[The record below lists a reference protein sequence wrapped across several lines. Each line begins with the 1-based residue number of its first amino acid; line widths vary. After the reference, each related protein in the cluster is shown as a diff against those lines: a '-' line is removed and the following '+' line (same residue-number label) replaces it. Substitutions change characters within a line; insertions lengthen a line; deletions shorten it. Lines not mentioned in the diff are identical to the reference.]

1 MSHLP
6 ASQHTAEPGMEDTV
20 DGCHPMAES
29 KSGHRLKGQRRGGA
43 DRCSLRPVRDPA
55 EKCFPR
61 LCLCQE
67 PGRGPSPPKQAQGD
81 AETPTRFGWNL
92 LGTKS
97 PGDSVKR
104 PVSLGLSQGGHSP
117 GSHTRASHQAAIPG
131 HHTGPSHRAATP
143 GHHTRA
149 ATPGHHTGPSHRTA
163 TPAHHTW
170 PSHRAATPQHHTRQP
185 YQVIT
190 PGHHTGQPHQAITP
204 GHHTRQP
211 HQAIT
216 PGSHTRALHRAAT
229 PGQGHHVLEESELFP
244 PVHLI
249 TVAFSVFFP
258 SKMPPGK
265 ALLYPH

>member
-6 ASQHTAEPGMEDTV
+6 ASQHMAEPGMEDTV

-43 DRCSLRPVRDPA
+43 DRCSLKPVRDPA

-61 LCLCQE
+61 LCLRQE

-81 AETPTRFGWNL
+81 AKTPTRFGWIL

-117 GSHTRASHQAAIPG
+117 GSHSRASHQAA
-131 HHTGPSHRAATP
+131 
-143 GHHTRA
+143 
-149 ATPGHHTGPSHRTA
+149 
-163 TPAHHTW
+163 
-170 PSHRAATPQHHTRQP
+170 
-185 YQVIT
+185 
-190 PGHHTGQPHQAITP
+190 
-204 GHHTRQP
+204 
-211 HQAIT
+211 
-216 PGSHTRALHRAAT
+216 T
-229 PGQGHHVLEESELFP
+229 PGQGRHVLEESELFP
-244 PVHLI
+244 PVHLL

-265 ALLYPH
+265 PYSIPTEQEKGLVPPRVAEMLGKERGWRGLGGGTAL

>member
-1 MSHLP
+1 
-6 ASQHTAEPGMEDTV
+6 MEDTV

-131 HHTGPSHRAATP
+131 HHTGPSHQAATP

-149 ATPGHHTGPSHRTA
+149 ATPGHHTR
-163 TPAHHTW
+163 

-204 GHHTRQP
+204 G
-211 HQAIT
+211 
-216 PGSHTRALHRAAT
+216 SHTRASHRAAT